1 VAQKNATPT
10 KEQGKVLKQHGLN
23 PLTWVVIQEFTGSI
37 IVKDRF
43 TGEIKHIR
51 KDQ

>member
-1 VAQKNATPT
+1 VAQKNATPSAA
-10 KEQGKVLKQHGLN
+10 QGKVLKQHGLN
-23 PLTWVVIQEFTGSI
+23 PLTWVVIKEFTGSI